1 MATSAAQILVIEA
14 DPVLRDLMKLGL
26 ERAGFEVQ
34 TSAAVQEAHPLI
46 TPASPDL
53 ILIDMTLPG
62 EGELAFI
69 AGLKR
74 SEDPHPAPVIV
85 ISALGYREV
94 IAQAIQAGAG
104 DFFVKPFHIDEL
116 IRRVQRWLR

>member
-1 MATSAAQILVIEA
+1 MATSGKQSLVIEA

-26 ERAGFEVQ
+26 ERAGFAVQ
-34 TSAAVQEAHPLI
+34 TSGTAQEAQSLI
-46 TPASPDL
+46 TPSSPDL

-62 EGELAFI
+62 EAELAFI
-69 AGLKR
+69 SGLKR
-74 SEDPHPAPVIV
+74 SENPHPAPVIV